1 LKGINETGVDL
12 DAEWLR
18 LDAREQQ
25 EKATKLNSKQ
35 RL

>member
-1 LKGINETGVDL
+1 MDATGMAL